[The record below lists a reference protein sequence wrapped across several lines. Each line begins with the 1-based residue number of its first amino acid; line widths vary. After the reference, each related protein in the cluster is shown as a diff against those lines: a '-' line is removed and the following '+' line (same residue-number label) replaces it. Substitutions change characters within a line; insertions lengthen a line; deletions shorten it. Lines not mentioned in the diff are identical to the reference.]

1 MSSIAFSTN
10 HSSRLS
16 FQVDGIRCANCALSI
31 ERSLGQLAG
40 IHRIR
45 TNVADKRVVV
55 DLDPDLLD
63 QAKILHE
70 LSSIG
75 FEGSVGDDVES
86 TANLDSRHL
95 LARMGVAGIGMMQV
109 MMFALANYVAGE
121 GGMAPSYVALMSWAS
136 FTVATPVALYAAWPF
151 HHGAFKDLSY
161 GRAGMDV
168 PVSLAI
174 LSAYG
179 LSSWHMVTG
188 GEIYFDSVCM
198 FSFFLLV
205 GRYLEHRSRQAY
217 GHSVSMAEQ
226 CVPELAD
233 VVNVGPVPVKALA
246 IDTLVSVMPGQVVPV
261 DGVVESGSSSVSE
274 AAFTGESDPIRKSP
288 GQQVLAGS
296 MNLDGEMCVR
306 SSCTADEFVIARLSD
321 MHQEAMLYKPGFA
334 KLADVV
340 ARYFIAGVLVLA
352 ASTAAYWY
360 LAGNPEWFVV
370 MITVLV
376 VSCPCALSLA
386 TPVAYTVAVTALKRK
401 GVVVRNGKFLERLSS
416 VNHIVFDKTGTL
428 TEGRL
433 EVSEVR
439 LIDSGWSEKQ
449 VLEHCT
455 ALEKTSKHPIARA
468 FSIPSDLSAANVSVI
483 PGEGVSGTIQNT
495 TYRLGKTQF
504 VGFDELAVPD
514 GEGIWVLLGSEQPI
528 AWIRLNDDIRPSS
541 IALISQLKNRFKT
554 TLLSGDRTVEVNRV
568 AALLGLTSTYGDKT
582 PADKLTA
589 IRDYQANG
597 DCVLM
602 VGDGVNDAAAMGAAD
617 AAIAISP
624 VDILVQ
630 DAADAT
636 LLRQDILNI
645 SMLLNYSRRLRRI
658 IRQNISW
665 AAIYNFSVIPMAAL
679 GLLEPWMAALGMSM
693 SSLLVVMN
701 ANRLARTETH

>member
-1 MSSIAFSTN
+1 
-10 HSSRLS
+10 
-16 FQVDGIRCANCALSI
+16 
-31 ERSLGQLAG
+31 
-40 IHRIR
+40 
-45 TNVADKRVVV
+45 
-55 DLDPDLLD
+55 
-63 QAKILHE
+63 
-70 LSSIG
+70 
-75 FEGSVGDDVES
+75 
-86 TANLDSRHL
+86 
-95 LARMGVAGIGMMQV
+95 
-109 MMFALANYVAGE
+109 
-121 GGMAPSYVALMSWAS
+121 
-136 FTVATPVALYAAWPF
+136 
-151 HHGAFKDLSY
+151 
-161 GRAGMDV
+161 
-168 PVSLAI
+168 
-174 LSAYG
+174 
-179 LSSWHMVTG
+179 
-188 GEIYFDSVCM
+188 
-198 FSFFLLV
+198 
-205 GRYLEHRSRQAY
+205 
-217 GHSVSMAEQ
+217 
-226 CVPELAD
+226 
-233 VVNVGPVPVKALA
+233 
-246 IDTLVSVMPGQVVPV
+246 
-261 DGVVESGSSSVSE
+261 
-274 AAFTGESDPIRKSP
+274 
-288 GQQVLAGS
+288 
-296 MNLDGEMCVR
+296 
-306 SSCTADEFVIARLSD
+306 
-321 MHQEAMLYKPGFA
+321 
-334 KLADVV
+334 
-340 ARYFIAGVLVLA
+340 
-352 ASTAAYWY
+352 
-360 LAGNPEWFVV
+360 
-370 MITVLV
+370 
-376 VSCPCALSLA
+376 
-386 TPVAYTVAVTALKRK
+386 
-401 GVVVRNGKFLERLSS
+401 VVRNGKFLERLSS